1 MSELS
6 MVIEDLRKCANTLNE
21 TANWLTEMFSG
32 DEPDAKEAS
41 ANSPEPVLTLEAVR
55 AILADMSRKGYTTQI
70 RSLLQTCRIQQIN
83 RIKLEIF
90 LSLFSGNHDIKP
102 LINTAFRGNM

>member
-1 MSELS
+1 MSKMSELS

-21 TANWLTEMFSG
+21 TANWLTEMFNG

-55 AILADMSRKGYTTQI
+55 AVLADMSRKGYTAQI
-70 RSLLQTCRIQQIN
+70 RSLLQTYGAS
-83 RIKLEIF
+83 KLSEIDPANYKA
-90 LSLFSGNHDIKP
+90 LLEDVEGLDDV
-102 LINTAFRGNM
+102 T